1 MVPVAR
7 STSFLGLSTILAQRL
22 AHSYVICRINCAF
35 GRDRHRIHS
44 RHLILK
50 LLLELLLLLLCFS
63 CCLLCS
69 LLPCKLL
76 IFLPLESSFFYCL
89 YLLNL
94 PGILILHSGLLLH
107 LLDLSLISDHLLDVI
122 VSWWLCFFN
131 AGLMV
136 CHVHRV
142 LSLHTQTSLPLELVS
157 TVIIIFRT
165 RRWKTSEL
173 SFSICKGLFL

>member
-7 STSFLGLSTILAQRL
+7 PTSFLRRFTMLAQRL
-22 AHSYVICRINCAF
+22 ARSNVICMINCAF
-35 GRDRHRIHS
+35 GSDRHRIHS

-69 LLPCKLL
+69 LLSCELL

-94 PGILILHSGLLLH
+94 PGILIFHSGLLLH

-122 VSWWLCFFN
+122 VSWWLCFFDS
-131 AGLMV
+131 GLMV

-142 LSLHTQTSLPLELVS
+142 LSLHAQTSLPLELVS

-165 RRWKTSEL
+165 RRWKTSKL
-173 SFSICKGLFL
+173 SFSICNGLVL

>member
-1 MVPVAR
+1 MIPIAR

-22 AHSYVICRINCAF
+22 AKSCVICRINCAF

-50 LLLELLLLLLCFS
+50 LLLELLLFLLCFS

-69 LLPCKLL
+69 LLSCKLL
-76 IFLPLESSFFYCL
+76 ISLPLKSSFFYCL

-94 PGILILHSGLLLH
+94 SGILVFRFGLLLH

-122 VSWWLCFFN
+122 VCWWLCFLN
-131 AGLMV
+131 SGLTV

-142 LSLHTQTSLPLELVS
+142 LSLHTQASLPLELVS
-157 TVIIIFRT
+157 TVIIICRA
-165 RRWKTSEL
+165 RRW
-173 SFSICKGLFL
+173 